1 MFEKQLSQ
9 GDGKPAPNTAVQAV
23 TTRHTV
29 WLYSAAG
36 ALVLLFVLVF
46 KANLFHSQ
54 SEAVQARTPSTSV
67 DASRI
72 TATKA
77 GDNASAKPGQTNPDT
92 SSVATN
98 DVSTSALAADS
109 TREPTLNELRL
120 QGVISSSRHPS
131 AIISG
136 QTVWLHDT
144 IAGAR
149 LVEIGRTNVVLEYE
163 NQRKIL
169 TLR

>member
-1 MFEKQLSQ
+1 MSEKQFSQ
-9 GDGKPAPNTAVQAV
+9 GDEKPAPNAV

-36 ALVLLFVLVF
+36 ALVLLFILVF
-46 KANLFHSQ
+46 KANLFHNQ
-54 SEAVQARTPSTSV
+54 SEAVQARTPSMPV
-67 DASRI
+67 DAARI
-72 TATKA
+72 TPTKP
-77 GDNASAKPGQTNPDT
+77 GGNASAKLGQTNPDT

-98 DVSTSALAADS
+98 GDVSTSALAADS

-120 QGVISSSRHPS
+120 QGVIASSKRPS

-163 NQRKIL
+163 NQRKTL